1 MRNRRMK
8 RSFSL
13 LLVFCLILS
22 LFVPVLE
29 TTTSAEENSVN
40 LALRKTVNKS
50 SDCKGCNPPGP
61 AEQAVDGDSSTIWT
75 PTKDDVKDHNI
86 WIEIKLE
93 NKTEIDEVIVKNLN
107 IPYIQSY
114 EVFYQGETGSYK
126 IIASKTENLSSE
138 ETIIFEPVQTSRV
151 KISLNIDPSK
161 TEQDRAY
168 ILGEIEIYNQRQA
181 EVENPID
188 SNLDL
193 AFKKSATASSH
204 CGSCGTYPSNAVDGD
219 LSTAWRALSG
229 DFNDDGQ
236 HWLVIDLDG
245 KQSFNKV
252 IQTFNL
258 DAIER
263 YELFYSNDNKNWTS
277 IYQNKLV
284 VTKEEKAIFDRV
296 TARYLKVNVHA
307 KKASVPLIYDLKLF
321 NTDEAPVPPAQN
333 PLKGVY
339 LNDETKSKYEVNAD
353 LKMQKGDTQQV
364 SLNGVMY
371 DGGELPKGADI
382 TFTSSRPE
390 IAQVAEDGT
399 ITALNGG
406 VTVLTGKATVES
418 ITQSTNIFVVVDDPE
433 ARVADTTLLH
443 EKIEQ
448 KIGVPAIISPDDDFP
463 KVQLSP
469 HLDGKVSMKVFD
481 PEGKLHH
488 NVQKQITKGEEYEIL
503 IPKASKQGKFEVQLR
518 FDTKNKE
525 RVYDTLYFHVIDL
538 EKLTDKQSRMAF
550 LNEKGKLIYTTDIH
564 GNQIMDF
571 SNSGYMG
578 GGVQLP
584 NVQTKVVVEPGEGDD
599 TERIQEA
606 IDLVSQFP
614 IQKDGFRG
622 AVLLKKGIY
631 EIEGTLKIQASGV
644 VLRGEGDGEDGTILF
659 ATGKTKRNIV
669 EVGDKE
675 ATPQILTETKQ
686 NIVDLYVPVGSRSFH
701 VDDHSGYKVGDNI
714 IIRRFGNS
722 SWIHDIDMD
731 QIPVLEGT
739 VQWEPFVLNFDRVIT
754 EVKGNIITID
764 APVPNAI
771 ERKYGGAEIYKY
783 DDSDRLENIGVE
795 NMRVEVEF
803 DPTVTAMHNDEEYYA
818 DENKAETFLTFE
830 YTKNAWMR
838 NITGLYLTKYLVNLG
853 RHTKWITVQDS
864 SSFEMVSLITGSRR
878 YPFNYVG
885 QLSLTQRVYS
895 EKARHAFIFDRHMSG
910 PNVILDSVS
919 EKTYNRSEPH
929 QRWATGGL
937 FDNVTGNAN
946 AMDRANYGTG
956 HGWAGANFVF
966 WNHTGNLAV
975 QQPPTAQNY
984 AIGLIGERQE
994 GDFKTTPDNLRE
1006 DGYWEVEGRHVE
1018 PRSLYLQQLQDRLG
1032 SKAIDN
1038 IKETPVGGEEL
1049 DTPK

>member
-1 MRNRRMK
+1 MRIQRLK

-13 LLVFCLILS
+13 LLVFCLIQS
-22 LFVPVLE
+22 LFIPVMG
-29 TTTSAEENSVN
+29 TTTSAEENPVN
-40 LALRKTVNKS
+40 LALGKKVTKS
-50 SDCKGCNPPGP
+50 SDCKNCNPAGP
-61 AEQAVDGDSSTIWT
+61 AEQAVDGNSGTIWT
-75 PTKDDVKDHNI
+75 PLSGDVADHNV
-86 WIEIKLE
+86 WIEINLGDL
-93 NKTEIDEVIVKNLN
+93 TEINEVVLKNLN

-114 EVFYQGETGSYK
+114 EISYQGESDSY
-126 IIASKTENLSSE
+126 IEIARKSENLSSE
-138 ETIIFEPVQTSRV
+138 ESVIFESVLASRV
-151 KISLNIDPSK
+151 KINFNIDGSK
-161 TEQDRAY
+161 PREF
-168 ILGEIEIYNQRQA
+168 ILGEIEIYDQKQV
-181 EVENPID
+181 EEENPID

-193 AFKKSATASSH
+193 AYKKTATASSH

-219 LSTAWRALSG
+219 PSTAWRALSG
-229 DFNDDGQ
+229 DYNDDGQ
-236 HWLVIDLDG
+236 HWLVIDLG
-245 KQSFNKV
+245 KKLSFNKT

-258 DAIER
+258 DAVDR
-263 YELFYSNDNKNWTS
+263 YELLYSDDNKTWTS

-284 VTKEEKAIFDRV
+284 VNKEESAIFDRV
-296 TARYLKVNVHA
+296 KARYLKVNVHA

-333 PLKGVY
+333 PLKSVY
-339 LNDETKSKYEVNAD
+339 LNDETTAKYEVNSD
-353 LKMQKGDTQQV
+353 LIMQTGDTKQV
-364 SLNGVMY
+364 SLYGIMY
-371 DGGELPKGADI
+371 DGGLLPEDAQI
-382 TFTSSRPE
+382 IFTSSRPE
-390 IAQVAEDGT
+390 IAQVAADGT
-399 ITALNGG
+399 ITAISGG
-406 VTVLTGKATVES
+406 VTVLTGEATVES

-433 ARVADTTLLH
+433 ARVVDTTLLH
-443 EKIEQ
+443 EKIQQ
-448 KIGVPAIISPDDDFP
+448 KIGVPAIISPEDDFP
-463 KVQLSP
+463 QVQLSP

-481 PEGKLHH
+481 PEGKLHQ
-488 NVQKQITKGEEYEIL
+488 NVQKQITKGEEYKIL
-503 IPKASKQGKFEVQLR
+503 IPKALKEGKYEVQLR
-518 FDTKNKE
+518 FDTKNIE
-525 RVYDTLYFHVIDL
+525 PVYDTLYFHVINL
-538 EKLTDKQSRMAF
+538 EKLTENQSKMAF
-550 LNEKGKLIYTTDIH
+550 LNEEGKLIYTTDIR

-578 GGVQLP
+578 GGVQIP
-584 NVQTKVVVEPGEGDD
+584 DVQARVVVDPADGDD
-599 TERIQEA
+599 TERIQKA
-606 IDLVSQFP
+606 IDLVSQLP
-614 IQKDGFRG
+614 IQKNGFRG
-622 AVLLKKGIY
+622 AVLLKKGTF
-631 EIEGTLKIQASGV
+631 EIGGTLKIQDSGV

-675 ATPQILTETKQ
+675 AAPQIQTETKQ

-701 VDDHSGYKVGDNI
+701 VDDHSGYKVGDKI

-731 QIPVLEGT
+731 QIPERDGT
-739 VQWEPFVLNFDRVIT
+739 VQWEPFTLDFDRVIT

-783 DDSDRLENIGVE
+783 DDSGRLANIGVE
-795 NMRVEVEF
+795 NIRVEIEF
-803 DPTVTAMHNDEEYYA
+803 DSTVTAIHNDEEYYA
-818 DENKAETFLTFE
+818 DEEKAETFLTFE

-838 NITGLYLTKYLVNLG
+838 NVTGLYLSKYLVNLG

-864 SSFEMVSLITGSRR
+864 NSLEMVSLITGSRR

-895 EKARHAFIFDRHMSG
+895 EKARHAFIFDRQMSG

-919 EKTYNRSEPH
+919 EKTYARSEPH

-946 AMDRANYGTG
+946 AMDRAYYGTG

-984 AIGLIGERQE
+984 AIGLIGKREE

-1006 DGYWEVEGRHVE
+1006 DGYWEAEGRHVK
-1018 PRSLYLQQLQDRLG
+1018 PRSLYHQQLHDRLS
-1032 SKAIDN
+1032 SKAIEN
-1038 IKETPVGGEEL
+1038 IKETPVGGGEL